1 MDDMLYKIR
10 AQLIDAGWFQEKGA
24 YFLVDGQYGSTGKG
38 LVAGLLAEA
47 FGDAVDWSVTNAG
60 PNSGHTSYY
69 GDEQIVLKQLPTYP
83 VVAWKANKR
92 VNTFLNAGAIIDMD
106 ILRQELDTHQMDIFL
121 HPYAAKIDG
130 ASVDADKS
138 TIENIGSTGKGIGPA
153 LARKVGRSN
162 DAVVGY
168 TLPGMSNVYSAKN
181 DLIDYDKNIAFVEV
195 AQGYSLGINSGFY
208 PYTTSRECTVMQ
220 AMNDAAIHPKHYRQS
235 IMVVR
240 TYPIR
245 VAGNSGPCYP
255 DQEELSWDDLGVKPE
270 LTTVTQKV
278 RRVFTWSCLQFK
290 NAVAANRPEH
300 VCLNFVNYLNLNNV
314 NVEEF
319 VRYNV
324 LKPYCDVMGTLP
336 ETLLL
341 GFGPRA
347 SDTVCWDFD

>member
-1 MDDMLYKIR
+1 MSDALNKIR
-10 AQLIDAGWFQEKGA
+10 SELVNSGWFQDKGA

-38 LVAGLLAEA
+38 LVAGMLAEL
-47 FGDAVDWSVTNAG
+47 FGDTVDWSVTNAG

-106 ILRQELDTHQMDIFL
+106 ILKQELDTHQMDVFV

-138 TIENIGSTGKGIGPA
+138 TVEKIGSTGKGIGPA
-153 LARKVGRSN
+153 LARKISR
-162 DAVVGY
+162 DLKAVVGY
-168 TLPGMSNVYSAKN
+168 DWSGMPNMYSIRSNH
-181 DLIDYDKNIAFVEV
+181 IDYSRETAFVEV

-235 IMVVR
+235 MMVVR
-240 TYPIR
+240 TFPIR
-245 VAGNSGPCYP
+245 VAGNSGPYYP
-255 DQEELSWDDLGVKPE
+255 DSKETNWNELGVEPE

-278 RRVFTWSCLQFK
+278 RRVFTWSSIQFK
-290 NAVAANRPEH
+290 HAVAANRPEH
-300 VCLNFVNYLNLNNV
+300 ICLNFVNYLAV
-314 NVEEF
+314 NGIDVEEF
-319 VRYNV
+319 VRQNV
-324 LKPYCDVMGTLP
+324 LQPYVEVMGTP
-336 ETLLL
+336 PKTLML
-341 GFGPRA
+341 GWGPR
-347 SDTVCWDFD
+347 SHDMQLW